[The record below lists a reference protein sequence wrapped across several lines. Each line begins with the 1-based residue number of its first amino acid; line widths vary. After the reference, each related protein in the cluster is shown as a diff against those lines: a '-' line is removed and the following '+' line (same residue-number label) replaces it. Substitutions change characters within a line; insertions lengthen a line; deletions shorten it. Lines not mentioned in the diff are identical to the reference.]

1 MQISVAHA
9 RERPADFRQNAQ
21 KKPLP
26 SAVVKHWGVFSE
38 FDSVG

>member
-1 MQISVAHA
+1 MQIPGATHVSA
-9 RERPADFRQNAQ
+9 RPNFSS
-21 KKPLP
+21 KCTKPLP